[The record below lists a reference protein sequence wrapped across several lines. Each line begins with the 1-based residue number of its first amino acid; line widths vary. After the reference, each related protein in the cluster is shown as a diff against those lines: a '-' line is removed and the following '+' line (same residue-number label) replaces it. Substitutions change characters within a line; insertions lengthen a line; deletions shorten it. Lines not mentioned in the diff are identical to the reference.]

1 MQHFPREKAVL
12 ALVILSL
19 ILFAFMLLVNT
30 NIIANVSAV
39 EARGVGVYWDS
50 GCSETVF
57 SIDWGALTPGSV
69 KNIVVYIRNEVEES
83 TYLTISTMSW
93 NPLKASDHVTL
104 RWDHSGQRMNPD
116 EIIEVTLTLSVSR
129 YIEEIS
135 SFSFHILITGS
146 DSLPGDIN
154 GDGIIGITDVV
165 IAAIAFGSKPGDPN
179 WNPLADLNQDGT
191 IKIQD
196 LVIIRDNFGKG
207 E

>member
-1 MQHFPREKAVL
+1 MQHFPREKGVL

-30 NIIANVSAV
+30 NIISNVSAV

-50 GCSETVF
+50 YCRKTVS
-57 SIDWGALTPGSV
+57 SIDWGSLTLGST
-69 KNIVVYIRNEVEES
+69 KNIVVYIRNEVEEP
-83 TYLTISTMSW
+83 THLTISTMNW
-93 NPLKASDHVTL
+93 DPLKASDHITL

-116 EIIEVTLTLSVSR
+116 EIIHVTLTLSVSR
-129 YIEEIS
+129 QIERIS
-135 SFSFHILITGS
+135 SFSFDILITGS
-146 DSLPGDIN
+146 GSLPGDIN

-191 IKIQD
+191 INIQD